1 MPRTKVFYGES
12 RMKKPA
18 LLIIDMQNDFV
29 RSGSPMQMPGVKPI
43 IANVRKVLEVFRNL
57 GYPVFHVVRVHRSD
71 GSDVEIFR
79 REIFKSVPFA
89 VEGTEGAEI
98 IKELR
103 PVNGEYIIRKNRMS
117 AFMNTDLDLL
127 LRSIGIET
135 VFICGIQT
143 PNCIRTT
150 VFDAAAYG
158 YHTIL
163 VEDAVGARTSAV
175 HEANLFDMA
184 NIGTMIVKTD
194 RIADLVPA

>member
-1 MPRTKVFYGES
+1 MPRTKVVYGVK

-29 RSGSPMQMPGVKPI
+29 RSGSPMKMPGADPI
-43 IANVRKVLEVFRNL
+43 ITNVRKVLDIFRNL

-79 REIFKSVPFA
+79 REIFQSVPFA

-98 IKELR
+98 IEELR

-127 LRSIGIET
+127 LRSIGIKT
-135 VFICGIQT
+135 VVITGIQT

-150 VFDAAAYG
+150 VFDAAALG
-158 YHTIL
+158 YHTVL
-163 VEDAVGARTSAV
+163 VDDAVAARNSAI
-175 HEANLFDMA
+175 HEANLFDMS
-184 NIGTMIVKTD
+184 NIGTVMVKTD
-194 RIADLVPA
+194 RIVDLVRS